1 LTSCRGLLVGD
12 KGKFDRVKYN
22 EAMKKFI
29 LISLS
34 LFWLSGVAAPG
45 VWARGLV
52 SLKEIRVEEATESG
66 EVATKAASLE
76 IEAVVEKDITE
87 RESPVTGKLEG
98 YLAERDPGPLRW
110 NNFLQHAIRGAVGQ
124 GVSPNTIVLVLLF
137 PLVAAIIAAG
147 RHLLGLTGFGIFVPA
162 ILAVAFLATGIRVGL
177 VLFAIIWL
185 VATLSR
191 GITRRL
197 KIQYLP
203 RMALLMWL
211 ISLGV
216 LGVLL
221 GAVNINLSEL
231 SAVSIFP
238 ILILMLLAENF
249 IEVQV
254 GRSRREAFRVTIQT
268 LVMAVTATLVM
279 RLDVVQKWVLLK
291 PELFLL
297 LVAGFNIY
305 VGKYVGLRALEYLKF
320 KKLLKKK

>member
-1 LTSCRGLLVGD
+1 
-12 KGKFDRVKYN
+12 
-22 EAMKKFI
+22 
-29 LISLS
+29 
-34 LFWLSGVAAPG
+34 
-45 VWARGLV
+45 
-52 SLKEIRVEEATESG
+52 
-66 EVATKAASLE
+66 
-76 IEAVVEKDITE
+76 
-87 RESPVTGKLEG
+87 
-98 YLAERDPGPLRW
+98 
-110 NNFLQHAIRGAVGQ
+110 
-124 GVSPNTIVLVLLF
+124 VLVLLF

-197 KIQYLP
+197 KMQYLP

-221 GAVNINLSEL
+221 GAVNVNLSEL

-268 LVMAVTATLVM
+268 LVMAVAATMVM
-279 RLDVVQKWVLLK
+279 RLDLVQRWVLLK

-305 VGKYVGLRALEYLKF
+305 VGKYVGLRALEYLRF